1 MKRLAKSPNGQGQVD
16 QINVHFNSSPAD
28 QSARAMASQLASR
41 RGNLSGVVKTFLCAL
56 DQVQRQTGVEI
67 TVEMLAG
74 DMLMR
79 ALVGL
84 PVGQPPQREEPD
96 IIISTAQR
104 ASAGEIADN
113 LLGALPDF

>member
-1 MKRLAKSPNGQGQVD
+1 MKRRVKSLHGQGRVN
-16 QINVHFNSSPAD
+16 QINVKFDASPTD
-28 QSARAMASQLASR
+28 QLAQAMARQLSGK
-41 RGNLSGVVKTFLCAL
+41 RGNLSSAVKMFLCAL
-56 DQVQRQTGVEI
+56 AQVQQQTGVEI
-67 TVEMLAG
+67 TMEMLGG

-84 PVGQPPQREEPD
+84 PVGTPPLREEPE